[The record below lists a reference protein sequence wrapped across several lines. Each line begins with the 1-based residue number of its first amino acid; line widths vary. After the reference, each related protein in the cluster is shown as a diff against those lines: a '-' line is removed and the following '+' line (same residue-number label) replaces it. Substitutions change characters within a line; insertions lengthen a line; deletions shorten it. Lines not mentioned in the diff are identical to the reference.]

1 MSNILLVEDDAIIRE
16 MMSRRLEWEGYD
28 VIAAPNGARAVALS
42 QSEDVDLILM
52 DMGLPVMDGWEAT
65 QRIKN
70 TPETCAIPIIALT
83 AYALMEDQTKC
94 TAAGCDDFETK
105 PVNFARLLAKM
116 QGLLSKATRSRVQS

>member
-16 MMSRRLEWEGYD
+16 MMSRRLQWEGYD
-28 VIAAPNGARAVALS
+28 VITAANGAHAVVLA
-42 QSEDVDLILM
+42 QSEHVDLILM

-65 QRIKN
+65 QRIKK

-94 TAAGCDDFETK
+94 SAAGCDDFETK
-105 PVNFARLLAKM
+105 PVNFAQLLAKM
-116 QGLLSKATRSRVQS
+116 QGLLSKAMQGRMQG